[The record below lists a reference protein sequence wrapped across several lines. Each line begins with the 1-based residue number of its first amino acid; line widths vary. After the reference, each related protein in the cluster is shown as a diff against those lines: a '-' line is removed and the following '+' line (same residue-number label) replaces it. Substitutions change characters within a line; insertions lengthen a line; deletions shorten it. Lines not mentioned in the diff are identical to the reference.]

1 VPEPKLTSVSP
12 ILPVKDLRRALDFY
26 QKVMGFEEGWVA
38 GDPPRIASVC
48 REAVELMLREEPAT
62 SQASIYIGVNGV
74 DDYFER
80 VSRAGAKVNYAIA
93 DREYGM
99 RDFTIEDSEGNQ
111 VAVGEPI
118 VGLE

>member
-1 VPEPKLTSVSP
+1 MPEPKLTGVAP
-12 ILPVKDLRRALDFY
+12 ILAVKDLRRGLDFY
-26 QKVMGFEEGWVA
+26 QKVMGFDEGWVA
-38 GDPPRIASVC
+38 GEPPRIASVC

-62 SQASIYIGVNGV
+62 SQASIYISVSGV
-74 DDYFER
+74 DGYFAL
-80 VSRAGAKVNYAIA
+80 VSRAGAKVSYAIA

-118 VGLE
+118 VSG